1 MFEYDKSLPLDLQV
15 TDTEKRGEVTV
26 SDITYAAPDGRRIP
40 AYLVAPEGDGP
51 FAAILYVHWYEP
63 PKPSSGRTEF
73 LEEAVAMARKGV
85 VSLLPETM
93 WSPHEWYDTRNRD
106 EDYDATVRQTVDLR
120 RALDVL
126 LAQPGVDSGRVAVVG
141 HDFGGM
147 FGAILAGVDGRARSY
162 VIMGSTPQFADWYL
176 FGPPM
181 EDEAKVR
188 YVARLAELDPVR
200 HIRRAHGAG
209 FLFQFGRLDE
219 FVPED
224 KAAEFV
230 EAAPGTPRVEWY
242 DAVHELDIEQAHKDR
257 AAWLAERLDLLP
269 NTRAA

>member
-1 MFEYDKSLPLDLQV
+1 MFEYDKSLPLEVLVGGTKQSGD
-15 TDTEKRGEVTV
+15 VTV
-26 SDITYAAPDGRRIP
+26 SDITYAVPGGRRTA
-40 AYLVAPEGDGP
+40 AYLVAPSGDGP

-63 PKPSSGRTEF
+63 PKATSNRTEF
-73 LEEAVAMARKGV
+73 LDEAIQTARKGV

-93 WSPHEWYDTRNRD
+93 WSPFEWFDVRD
-106 EDYDATVRQTVDLR
+106 REEDYAATVRQTVDLR

-126 LAQPGVDSGRVAVVG
+126 LAQPGVDARRVAVVG

-147 FGAILAGVDGRARSY
+147 FGAVLAGVDGRAQSY
-162 VIMGSTPQFADWYL
+162 AIMGSTPQFADWYL

-181 EDEAKVR
+181 EDGAKER

-200 HIRRAHGAG
+200 HIRQANGAA
-209 FLFQFGRLDE
+209 FLFQFGRQDD

-230 EAAPGTPRVEWY
+230 RAVPGSPRVEWY
-242 DAVHELDIEQAHKDR
+242 DAVHELDVEQAHADR
-257 AAWLAERLDLLP
+257 AAWLDERLSLL
-269 NTRAA
+269 TQTSAA